1 MSLEAMLADLLREN
15 EAALLPLVRK
25 AYELGYR
32 EALAARPPA
41 SPLAVAVVPASAAV
55 AVSPAPAG
63 PLFPQADPEEPAPPL
78 GPASEEALGE
88 ELEDEEPDDDDG
100 TRPVRGSLTVGG
112 LVRKIT
118 KHFGLERFDVE
129 VRVCDPTT
137 HRHLM
142 RDVRLSRYVVEG

>member
-1 MSLEAMLADLLREN
+1 MSLETMLADLLREN

-41 SPLAVAVVPASAAV
+41 PVLAVTAETIAESPV
-55 AVSPAPAG
+55 AEP
-63 PLFPQADPEEPAPPL
+63 PLFPEAVSGEPDTAL
-78 GPASEEALGE
+78 GPASQE
-88 ELEDEEPDDDDG
+88 ELGDVLEEDESEDDDDG

-142 RDVRLSRYVVEG
+142 RDVRLSRYVVER

>member
-1 MSLEAMLADLLREN
+1 MLADLLREN

-41 SPLAVAVVPASAAV
+41 PAVAAE
-55 AVSPAPAG
+55 PAPTAELPAAAA
-63 PLFPQADPEEPAPPL
+63 PLFPETGSEEPDPP
-78 GPASEEALGE
+78 SQKALGE
-88 ELEDEEPDDDDG
+88 DLEEDEPEEDDDG

-118 KHFGLERFDVE
+118 KHFGLERFDIE

>member
-1 MSLEAMLADLLREN
+1 MLADLLREN

-32 EALAARPPA
+32 EALAARPVAPT
-41 SPLAVAVVPASAAV
+41 LAVTAEPAVAESAA
-55 AVSPAPAG
+55 AAA
-63 PLFPQADPEEPAPPL
+63 PLFPEAGSEEPDSAL
-78 GPASEEALGE
+78 GPASQE
-88 ELEDEEPDDDDG
+88 ELGDVLEEDEPEEDDDG

-142 RDVRLSRYVVEG
+142 RDVRLSRYVVER